1 MISLWWEILKN
12 AKVSGKATGK
22 GSSFDASKIKINIDK
37 NDCKEKLRK
46 LIWFNTTEPAPDNI
60 AQTVG
65 NAPAHGSY
73 LINTR
78 EFNKLPEKTACNILK
93 WLKSIDLNNLE
104 DIKGFMDIRNLLS
117 DYRTYSRVIQVGE
130 GYRLFLEIDDEDM
143 VNGLWDGVIRYYI
156 SDANEDTAWIMFPF
170 SDIKKWM
177 AAL

>member
-1 MISLWWEILKN
+1 MNWWEILKN
-12 AKVSGKATGK
+12 AKISGKAKGK
-22 GSSFDASKIKINIDK
+22 GSTLDASKIKINIDK

-46 LIWFNTTEPAPDNI
+46 LIWFNTTEPAPDSI

-78 EFNKLPEKTACNILK
+78 EFNKLPEKTACNILE
-93 WLKSIDLNNLE
+93 WLKSFDLNNLG
-104 DIKGFMDIRNLLS
+104 DIELFRSGN
-117 DYRTYSRVIQVGE
+117 RTYSKGIQVGE
-130 GYRLFLEIDDEDM
+130 GYRLFIEIDDEVD
-143 VNGLWDGVIRYYI
+143 GEGGVIRYYI
-156 SDANEDTAWIMFPF
+156 SDSNADIAWIMFSF